1 MLIHKNQQQKKD
13 NNMDVKSLFE
23 YININQDGFSDL
35 FPSTF
40 VFNTDIELLEYETTR
55 DDVMRIDLILQ
66 KIYNIEPNQVGAY
79 LNQIDVILY
88 INNIENPLNIV
99 ENMIIKYPSDIGQ
112 LDKFRVSNVSND
124 LNEQN
129 KVRERLVFPRKTTR
143 KDNNRQKFIDEGYAL
158 PPVVLDTP
166 RNPVIIEGGQFTIGG
181 L

>member
-1 MLIHKNQQQKKD
+1 MN
-13 NNMDVKSLFE
+13 VKSLFE
-23 YININQDGFSDL
+23 YIKQDQDGFSDL

-40 VFNTDIELLEYETTR
+40 VFNTNIGLSEYTTTR

-66 KIYNIEPNQVGAY
+66 RIYEIEPNETSIY
-79 LNQIDVILY
+79 LDQIDVLLY

-99 ENMIIKYPSDIGQ
+99 EGMVIRYPSDIGQ
-112 LDKFRVSNVSND
+112 LDQFRVADINND
-124 LNEQN
+124 LNEQS
-129 KVRERLVFPRKTTR
+129 KVKDQLVFPRKTTR
-143 KDNNRQKFIDEGYAL
+143 KDNNRQKFIDDGYAL